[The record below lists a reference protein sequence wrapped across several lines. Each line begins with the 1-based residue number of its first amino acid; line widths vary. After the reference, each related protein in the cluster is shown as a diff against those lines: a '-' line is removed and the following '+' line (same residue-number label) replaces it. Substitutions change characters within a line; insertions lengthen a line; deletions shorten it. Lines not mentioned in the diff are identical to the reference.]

1 MQLQELMLCDMQ
13 LKTVPL
19 GGYMP
24 SPRKTRRSI
33 GGASFLN
40 AASPRLSKWAMED
53 LGVDFQT
60 KKVRRIVGKIVGKR

>member
-1 MQLQELMLCDMQ
+1 
-13 LKTVPL
+13 
-19 GGYMP
+19 MP

-60 KKVRRIVGKIVGKR
+60 KKVRRIVGRTVGKR